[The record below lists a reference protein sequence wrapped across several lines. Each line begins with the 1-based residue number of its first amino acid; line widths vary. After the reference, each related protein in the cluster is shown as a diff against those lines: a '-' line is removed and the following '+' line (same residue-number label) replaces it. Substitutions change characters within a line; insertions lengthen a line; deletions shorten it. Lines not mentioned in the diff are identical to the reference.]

1 MARRKSTVQKSV
13 EKTLKKTHGLTIFFV
28 ALFFVIGAVGGW
40 FGYGLVTKNDAFEII
55 GEKKITI
62 ELNGTYEEQGCKVVA
77 WGKDE
82 TSKLKIDSDLDTT
95 KEGTYFVVYTVE
107 NFKYKS
113 VQKVRVVTVV
123 NPSAGV

>member
-1 MARRKSTVQKSV
+1 MAKRKSSVQKQV
-13 EKTLKKTHGLTIFFV
+13 ETAVKNTHGLTIFFV
-28 ALFFVIGAVGGW
+28 VLFLVIGAVGGW
-40 FGYGLVTKNDAFEII
+40 FGYGFVTKNDAFEIV
-55 GEKKITI
+55 GEKEITI

-82 TSKLKIDSDLDTT
+82 TSRLKIESDLDTT